1 MADLLL
7 NVLTTLAVVLAGALI
22 FAIIFCIVLVIIATK
37 QVISEKRASDNK
49 QIKSK
54 NTNKER

>member
-1 MADLLL
+1 MAELLL
-7 NVLTTLAVVLAGALI
+7 NVFTTLAVVLAGALI

-37 QVISEKRASDNK
+37 QVIGGKRASDSK
-49 QIKSK
+49 HIKSN